1 MQRTQT
7 MTTVETIISA
17 GVSAVVGWL
26 VASVT
31 KVSRADFKEAVKR
44 LDLIEK
50 DLTGRMTRAEF
61 DNAFNKVEGLVKEF
75 RLEARAEFKEL
86 KRELQTKT

>member
-1 MQRTQT
+1 MQRIQT
-7 MTTVETIISA
+7 MTTIETIISA
-17 GVSAVVGWL
+17 GVSAVAAWL
-26 VASVT
+26 IASVT
-31 KVSRADFKEAVKR
+31 KVSKRDFEKVVAR
-44 LDLIEK
+44 IDLLEK
-50 DLTGRMTRAEF
+50 DMSGRMTRAEF